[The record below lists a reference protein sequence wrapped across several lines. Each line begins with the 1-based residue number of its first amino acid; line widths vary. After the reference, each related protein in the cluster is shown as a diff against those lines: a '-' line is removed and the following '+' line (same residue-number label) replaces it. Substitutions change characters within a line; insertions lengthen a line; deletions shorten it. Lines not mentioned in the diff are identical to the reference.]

1 MAEQSLPN
9 SLWAA
14 TAAAAADT
22 PVLAEER
29 RADAVVVGAGFT
41 GLSAALH
48 LAEAGADVVLLE
60 AGEPGWGASG
70 RTGGQVIPGLK
81 PDPDEVVAKYG
92 AERGER
98 LVEFAGGVAD
108 LVFELIERHGID
120 CHAARSG
127 WIQGVHARG
136 RMDLAEGRVEQW
148 SRRGAPVEVI
158 DAARMAELTGT
169 ERYAGGWIDRRG
181 GMLQPLS
188 FSRGLARAAIGAGAA
203 IHGNSPATA
212 LVRGLQGGGRGG
224 IQGGGRGWRVE
235 TPGGA
240 VIADQVLLATNAYTD
255 ALWPGLQ
262 RSVIPMFSYQ
272 VATRPLGDNLLRS
285 ILAGGMPVS
294 DTRRLL
300 NYFRLDHTGRLVV
313 GGRGRAGQTDD
324 PAFYRN
330 IVNGLSWLFP
340 QLDGTGLDFFW
351 AGQVALTLDHLP
363 RAAELAPGLHAM
375 IGYNGRGVAMATACG
390 RMMAERMRGMPLA
403 DLPLPATRMKP
414 IPFHGLRRPALSAAI
429 AWKWMLD
436 KWEARG
442 G

>member
-14 TAAAAADT
+14 TAAPAADT
-22 PVLAEER
+22 PALAGER

-48 LAEAGADVVLLE
+48 LAESGADVVLLE

-81 PDPDEVVAKYG
+81 PDPDELVAKYG
-92 AERGER
+92 AKRGAR
-98 LVEFAGGVAD
+98 LVEFAGGAPD

-127 WIQGVHARG
+127 WIQGVHARR
-136 RMDLAEGRVEQW
+136 RMDLAEMRVEQW
-148 SRRGAPVEVI
+148 GRRGAPVELI

-169 ERYAGGWIDRRG
+169 ARYAGGWIDRRG

-203 IHGNSPATA
+203 IHGGSPATA
-212 LVRGLQGGGRGG
+212 LVRE
-224 IQGGGRGWRVE
+224 GRGWRVE

-262 RSVIPMFSYQ
+262 RSVIPLFSYQ
-272 VATRPLGDNLLRS
+272 VATRPLGDNLRRA

-313 GGRGRAGQTDD
+313 GGRGRASQTGD

-330 IVNGLSWLFP
+330 IVDGLNWLFP
-340 QLDGTGLDFFW
+340 QLDGTELDYYW
-351 AGQVALTLDHLP
+351 AGRVALTLDHLP
-363 RAAELAPGLHAM
+363 QAAELAPGLHAM

-390 RMMAERMRGMPLA
+390 KMMAERMRGKPLA

-414 IPFHGLRRPALSAAI
+414 IPFHGLRRPALAAAI
-429 AWKWMLD
+429 AWKKMLD

>member
-1 MAEQSLPN
+1 VTDHSLPD

-14 TAAAAADT
+14 TGATAADT
-22 PVLAEER
+22 PALEGER
-29 RADAVVVGAGFT
+29 TVDAIVVGAGFT
-41 GLSAALH
+41 GLSATLH

-81 PDPDEVVAKYG
+81 YDPDELVAKYG
-92 AERGER
+92 PEHGER
-98 LVEFAGGVAD
+98 LVAFAGGVAD
-108 LVFELIERHGID
+108 LVFDLVERHGID
-120 CHAARSG
+120 CHAERSG
-127 WIQGVHARG
+127 WIQGVHARC
-136 RMDLAEGRVEQW
+136 RMGLAEDRVEQW
-148 SRRGAPVEVI
+148 SRRGAPVELI

-169 ERYAGGWIDRRG
+169 KRYAGGWIDLRG
-181 GMLQPLS
+181 GVFQPLS

-203 IHGNSPATA
+203 IHGGSPATA
-212 LVRGLQGGGRGG
+212 LVRE
-224 IQGGGRGWRVE
+224 GRGWRVE

-262 RSVIPMFSYQ
+262 QSVIPLFSYQ
-272 VATRPLGDNLLRS
+272 VATKPLGDNLRQS

-300 NYFRLDHTGRLVV
+300 NYFRLDHTGRLLV
-313 GGRGRAGQTDD
+313 GGRGRVRQTED

-330 IVNGLSWLFP
+330 IVDGLNWLYP
-340 QLDGTGLDFFW
+340 QLGGIELDHYW

-363 RAAELAPGLHAM
+363 HLSELAPGLHAM

-390 RMMAERMRGMPLA
+390 KMMAERMRGMPLV

-414 IPFHGLRRPALSAAI
+414 IPFHGLRRPALAAAV
-429 AWKWMLD
+429 AWKRFQD
-436 KWEARG
+436 RWEERRG
-442 G
+442 

>member
-1 MAEQSLPN
+1 MNTMSLPN

-14 TAAAAADT
+14 TAAPTADT
-22 PVLAEER
+22 PSLMGER

-48 LAEAGADVVLLE
+48 LAEAGADTVLLE

-70 RTGGQVIPGLK
+70 RTGGQVISGLK
-81 PDPDEVVAKYG
+81 LDPDELVAKYG
-92 AERGER
+92 TERGER
-98 LVEFAGGVAD
+98 LAMFAGGVAD
-108 LVFELIERHGID
+108 LVFDLVERHGID
-120 CHAARSG
+120 CHAVRSG
-127 WIQGVHARG
+127 WIQGVHASR
-136 RMDLAEGRVEQW
+136 RMDLAERRVAQW
-148 SRRGAPVEVI
+148 TRRGGDAHLI
-158 DAARMAELTGT
+158 DAAQIAELTGT

-188 FSRGLARAAIGAGAA
+188 FSRGLAHAAIRAGAA
-203 IHGNSPATA
+203 IHGHSPAI
-212 LVRGLQGGGRGG
+212 GLAREGKA
-224 IQGGGRGWRVE
+224 WRVE

-255 ALWPGLQ
+255 ALWPGLKQ
-262 RSVIPMFSYQ
+262 SVIPVFSYQ
-272 VATRPLGDNLLRS
+272 IATKPLGDNLRRAV
-285 ILAGGMPVS
+285 LAGGMPVS

-313 GGRGRAGQTDD
+313 GGRGHARQTED

-330 IVNGLSWLFP
+330 IIDGLNWLYP
-340 QLDGTGLDFFW
+340 QLGEVELDHYW
-351 AGQVALTLDHLP
+351 GGQVALTLNHLP
-363 RAAELAPGLHAM
+363 HLNELAPGLHAM

-390 RMMAERMRGMPLA
+390 KMMADRMRGTPLT
-403 DLPLPATRMKP
+403 DLPMPATPMKP
-414 IPFHGLRRPALSAAI
+414 IPFHGLRRPALAAAI
-429 AWKWMLD
+429 SWKRLQD

>member
-1 MAEQSLPN
+1 MAEQSLPK

-22 PVLAEER
+22 PALRGER

-48 LAEAGADVVLLE
+48 LAEAGADVVVLE

-81 PDPDEVVAKYG
+81 YDPEELVAKFG
-92 AERGER
+92 PERGER
-98 LVEFAGGVAD
+98 MALFAGGAAD

-127 WIQGVHARG
+127 WIQGVHARR
-136 RMDLAEGRVEQW
+136 RMDLAERRVEQW
-148 SRRGAPVEVI
+148 ARRGAPVELI
-158 DAARMAELTGT
+158 DAARMVELTGPA
-169 ERYAGGWIDRRG
+169 RYAGG
-181 GMLQPLS
+181 
-188 FSRGLARAAIGAGAA
+188 SRGLAHAAIGAGAA
-203 IHGNSPATA
+203 VHGGSPATA
-212 LVRGLQGGGRGG
+212 LVRENQ
-224 IQGGGRGWRVE
+224 GWRVE

-240 VIADQVLLATNAYTD
+240 MIADQVLLATNAYTD
-255 ALWPGLQ
+255 ALWPGLRQ
-262 RSVIPMFSYQ
+262 SIIPMFSYQ
-272 VATRPLGDNLLRS
+272 VATRPLGDNLRRS
-285 ILAGGMPVS
+285 ILAGGMPVA

-330 IVNGLSWLFP
+330 IVDGLNWLFP
-340 QLDGTGLDFFW
+340 QLDGIEMDHYW

-390 RMMAERMRGMPLA
+390 KMMAARMRGMPLA
-403 DLPLPATRMKP
+403 DLPLPSAPLKP
-414 IPFHGLRRPALSAAI
+414 IPFHGLRAPALAAAI
-429 AWKWMLD
+429 AWKKMLD

>member
-1 MAEQSLPN
+1 
-9 SLWAA
+9 
-14 TAAAAADT
+14 
-22 PVLAEER
+22 
-29 RADAVVVGAGFT
+29 

-48 LAEAGADVVLLE
+48 LAEAGTDVVLLE

-98 LVEFAGGVAD
+98 LVEFAGGVAG

-148 SRRGAPVEVI
+148 SRRGAPVDLI

-203 IHGNSPATA
+203 VHGGSPAISM
-212 LVRGLQGGGRGG
+212 VRGIEGGG
-224 IQGGGRGWRVE
+224 QGWRVE

-262 RSVIPMFSYQ
+262 RSVIPLFSYQ

-313 GGRGRAGQTDD
+313 GGRGRAGQTGD

-330 IVNGLSWLFP
+330 IVDGLNWLFP

-363 RAAELAPGLHAM
+363 HAAELAPGLHAM
-375 IGYNGRGVAMATACG
+375 VGYNGRGVAMATACG
-390 RMMAERMRGMPLA
+390 KMMAERMRGKPLA

-414 IPFHGLRRPALSAAI
+414 IPFHGLRRPALAAAI
-429 AWKWMLD
+429 AWKKMLD
-436 KWEARG
+436 KWEARRG
-442 G
+442 